1 MDRAQ
6 LADWIETYQR
16 AWREPGTEALGQLFT
31 EDAIYS
37 PAPYADPHRGLDA
50 IREMWDAERNPGEE
64 FTMAA
69 EIVSTDGEMGVVRL
83 RVDYRKPR
91 NQQYRDLW
99 VIRLEADGRCN
110 SFEEWPFWPPGSGGA
125 PASGA

>member
-1 MDRAQ
+1 MDRVQ
-6 LADWIETYQR
+6 LAGWVERYQR
-16 AWREPGTEALGQLFT
+16 AWREPGTEALAELFT

-37 PAPYADPHRGLDA
+37 TAPYADPHRGLDA
-50 IREMWDAERNPGEE
+50 IREMWEAERSTGEE

-69 EIVSTDGEMGVVRL
+69 DIVAADGDLGVVRL

-99 VIRLEADGRCN
+99 VIRLEADGRC
-110 SFEEWPFWPPGSGGA
+110 SCFEEWPFWPEGSGGA